1 MQSSRWTTRLL
12 ASAVY
17 KGLAMGSNA
26 NGNFLFET
34 NFQAGT
40 IDVLDTNFTPVISPL
55 AFVDTTIPA
64 GFAPFNIENIGGQ
77 LFVTYAKQD
86 SAKHDDVSGDG
97 NGFIDVFNT
106 SGVLLRRFA
115 SQGPL
120 NSPWGMAVAPSN
132 FGAFSN
138 TLLVGNFGNGRIN
151 AFNLSTGAFVGQ
163 MLEPGGRSLTIQGL
177 WGLTFGN
184 GGSAGSRDRLYF
196 TAGIPGG
203 GEVEDH
209 GQFGEIRPL
218 RP

>member
-1 MQSSRWTTRLL
+1 
-12 ASAVY
+12 
-17 KGLAMGSNA
+17 
-26 NGNFLFET
+26 
-34 NFQAGT
+34 
-40 IDVLDTNFTPVISPL
+40 
-55 AFVDTTIPA
+55 
-64 GFAPFNIENIGGQ
+64 
-77 LFVTYAKQD
+77 
-86 SAKHDDVSGDG
+86 
-97 NGFIDVFNT
+97 
-106 SGVLLRRFA
+106 
-115 SQGPL
+115 
-120 NSPWGMAVAPSN
+120 MAVAPSN

-163 MLEPGGRSLTIQGL
+163 MLEPGGRPLTIQGL